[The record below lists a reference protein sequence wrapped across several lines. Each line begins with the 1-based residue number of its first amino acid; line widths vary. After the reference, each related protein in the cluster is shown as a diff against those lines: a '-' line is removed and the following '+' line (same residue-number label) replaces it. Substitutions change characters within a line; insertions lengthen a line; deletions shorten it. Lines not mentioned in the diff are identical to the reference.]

1 VPVRSAPT
9 TLYNVDVDDFTYILE
24 NWGMLE
30 EDIRLQQEANEQRV
44 KEYQNGS
51 NVSNWEI
58 PVSVKKIND
67 DTLFANGVKAS
78 VDFDLSDKNFNIV
91 AVKTFDLSYL
101 GNTSILQSVARDPN
115 LNNTYISDVGRNCIH
130 LYRCWNYVGNN
141 FKMISTKIELLKN
154 RRCPKVATSAVY
166 GMFKR
171 RTVLFHHFFF
181 ENHFF
186 CQMQTFCHFLS
197 QMRK

>member
-67 DTLFANGVKAS
+67 DPLFANGVKAS
-78 VDFDLSDKNFNIV
+78 VDFYSVCCQRSKLEQ
-91 AVKTFDLSYL
+91 YL
-101 GNTSILQSVARDPN
+101 
-115 LNNTYISDVGRNCIH
+115 Y
-130 LYRCWNYVGNN
+130 
-141 FKMISTKIELLKN
+141 F
-154 RRCPKVATSAVY
+154 
-166 GMFKR
+166 
-171 RTVLFHHFFF
+171 
-181 ENHFF
+181 
-186 CQMQTFCHFLS
+186 
-197 QMRK
+197 